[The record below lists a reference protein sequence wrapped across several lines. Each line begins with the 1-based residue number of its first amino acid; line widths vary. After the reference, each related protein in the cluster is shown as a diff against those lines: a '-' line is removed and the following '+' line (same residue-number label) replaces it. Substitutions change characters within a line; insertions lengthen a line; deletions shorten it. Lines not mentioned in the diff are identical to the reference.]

1 MTKALVDS
9 QTRVVCLLSGVL
21 ISFSVLF
28 LHFAF
33 AKPVTLALVLF
44 ALIRNIQRVSSE
56 DQEQARSLMLLA
68 SPLC

>member
-9 QTRVVCLLSGVL
+9 QTRAVCLLSRVL
-21 ISFSVLF
+21 ISFSVF

-44 ALIRNIQRVSSE
+44 ALIKNIQRVSS
-56 DQEQARSLMLLA
+56 
-68 SPLC
+68 